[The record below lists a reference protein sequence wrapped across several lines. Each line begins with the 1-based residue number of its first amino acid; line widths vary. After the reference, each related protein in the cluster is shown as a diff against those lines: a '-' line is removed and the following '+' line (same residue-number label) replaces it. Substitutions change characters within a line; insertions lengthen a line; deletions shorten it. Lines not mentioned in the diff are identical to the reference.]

1 MTDLQK
7 KKALRKLFEVSQELS
22 IEAFMSESKTS
33 AILYDASNL
42 VDMAVRK
49 LKELDITEEKVYNE
63 TASVTK
69 PELLLS

>member
-1 MTDLQK
+1 MTDLQR

>member
-1 MTDLQK
+1 MTDLQRK
-7 KKALRKLFEVSQELS
+7 RALRKLFEVSQELS

-42 VDMAVRK
+42 IDMAVRK
-49 LKELDITEEKVYNE
+49 LKELDITEEKIYNE

>member
-1 MTDLQK
+1 MTDLQRK
-7 KKALRKLFEVSQELS
+7 RALRKLFEVSQELS

-42 VDMAVRK
+42 IDMAVRK